1 MDPDQELCLCFKVS
15 QRKVVNFLKRE
26 QPTVASQLTECLG
39 AGTGCGW
46 CVPSLEKLWGQV
58 RNGVEPDLGVDA
70 EAYAEQRKHYC
81 KTGERPES
89 GEAG

>member
-1 MDPDQELCLCFKVS
+1 MDPDQEICLCFKVS

-46 CVPSLEKLWGQV
+46 CVPTLEKLWDQIK
-58 RNGVEPDLGVDA
+58 NGAEPDPGVDA
-70 EAYAEQRKHYC
+70 EAYAEQRKRYC
-81 KTGERPES
+81 KTGERPEP